1 MFEPA
6 ALSARLEQIILANA
20 KRTFLTVERTHPGWH
35 AIAQKPPRSDFGAYP
50 CFRRSAQANDRTHCR
65 ASLVALAWQGGS

>member
-50 CFRRSAQANDRTHCR
+50 CEI
-65 ASLVALAWQGGS
+65 ASNCDPLPRLKHLIDYS